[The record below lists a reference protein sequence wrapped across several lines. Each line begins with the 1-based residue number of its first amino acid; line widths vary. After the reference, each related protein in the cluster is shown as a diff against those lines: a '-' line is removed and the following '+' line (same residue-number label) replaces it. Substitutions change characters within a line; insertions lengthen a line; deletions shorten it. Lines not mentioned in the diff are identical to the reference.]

1 MKGAGAQLVV
11 KVPKHSA
18 VLHETTFWVVAAANC
33 DDKKT
38 KRMGAGY
45 VVGWDPIPIM
55 TLLIRVGGP
64 LATTRA
70 EAASLLQ
77 LIRDV
82 VGRSRGTSFNL
93 LIFIDCLV
101 VLDILIKWGLSDYYP
116 RPKEIVHFDV
126 IYQLLVEPSLW
137 SGTARLVK
145 VKSHSGCLLNERAG
159 EEAERGRTDERP
171 EICS

>member
-1 MKGAGAQLVV
+1 
-11 KVPKHSA
+11 
-18 VLHETTFWVVAAANC
+18 
-33 DDKKT
+33 
-38 KRMGAGY
+38 MGAGY

-101 VLDILIKWGLSDYYP
+101 VLNILIKWGLSDYYP

>member
-1 MKGAGAQLVV
+1 MRCAEQDCLPCGGGDLRRAVGCQGRTRPGVRPRLPSLKITQYLQIVVSSRACTRGA
-11 KVPKHSA
+11 
-18 VLHETTFWVVAAANC
+18 T
-33 DDKKT
+33 KK
-38 KRMGAGY
+38 
-45 VVGWDPIPIM
+45 
-55 TLLIRVGGP
+55 
-64 LATTRA
+64 
-70 EAASLLQ
+70 AASLLQ